1 MRALVGWIL
10 ALGLVVSPAVAKAG
24 GAAGE
29 GSPATA
35 KTDQPVTPAT
45 TAPAANSTAAPAK
58 PAAANLESE
67 LDELRDVLQTQA
79 KQIQEQNDAL
89 KQQQAQ
95 MEALEKQLKASASTD
110 ATAPAAPATTTMA
123 SAAFPSPAPAASS
136 PAPAPAAAAPQ
147 GEQPS
152 PLYFSIGGAHFTP
165 GGFLD
170 LTDVFRTE
178 ATGNGIGSNFGAIP
192 YNNVFPTAG
201 LTEDR
206 FSLQNSRL
214 TLRVDSKVAGGDAVG
229 YLEAD
234 FLGNAAAS
242 LNVTSNSNTLRMRV
256 YFLDYRKGKFEILAG
271 QDWSMLTANR
281 TGIGFMPGDVFN
293 TQDFDTNYQMGLVWE
308 RTPQFRFIV
317 HPNKTVAFGVS
328 IEDPEQYVTSAVT
341 LPASF
346 ASSQINVGGTA
357 TAANVAPDIVAKL
370 AFDPKFGTRSS
381 HFEVVGLERTFRINS
396 ASGSGAGP
404 TNFGNTTITGAGVAF
419 NSNFEIF
426 KNFKLYETAFWSDGG
441 GREIGNAGV
450 PDFIVTAPPSGGTAA
465 TAGNLYGLSA
475 VHSGSGIAGFEYQT
489 TPKLLLYG
497 YFSGVYVDRNFG
509 STSSTTTCPSA
520 CLGYGFPL
528 TSPTSANRLMHEGT
542 IGWVQYFWRNPNYG
556 AFSMISQLSYLDRY
570 PWDPGNTGGNAPK
583 DAHDV
588 SAWIDLRYT
597 LP

>member
-341 LPASF
+341 LPRPPSLPPRSTSAEQQPPPTLPRT
-346 ASSQINVGGTA
+346 SSRSWLSIRSSA
-357 TAANVAPDIVAKL
+357 RVAP
-370 AFDPKFGTRSS
+370 TSRSS
-381 HFEVVGLERTFRINS
+381 DSSALSESTAPVAVARARRILAIPPSPAPALPLTQTSKSSRISNS
-396 ASGSGAGP
+396 
-404 TNFGNTTITGAGVAF
+404 T
-419 NSNFEIF
+419 
-426 KNFKLYETAFWSDGG
+426 K
-441 GREIGNAGV
+441 
-450 PDFIVTAPPSGGTAA
+450 PPSGATVAA
-465 TAGNLYGLSA
+465 G
-475 VHSGSGIAGFEYQT
+475 
-489 TPKLLLYG
+489 KLETRA
-497 YFSGVYVDRNFG
+497 FP
-509 STSSTTTCPSA
+509 TSS
-520 CLGYGFPL
+520 
-528 TSPTSANRLMHEGT
+528 
-542 IGWVQYFWRNPNYG
+542 
-556 AFSMISQLSYLDRY
+556 
-570 PWDPGNTGGNAPK
+570 
-583 DAHDV
+583 
-588 SAWIDLRYT
+588 
-597 LP
+597 